1 MFQRATCCR
10 ICGNTNLEP
19 ILELGQQALTG
30 VFPRSREQKLTVGP
44 LTLVRCAGEGSQ
56 FCNLVQLAD
65 SYESSEIYGDNYG
78 YRSGLNRL
86 MVEHLKNK
94 VDELLKIASVEKQDL
109 VLDIGSNDG
118 TTLGFF
124 PDNGPLLVGIDPSA
138 KKFGKYY
145 KPHIHRVPELFSAD
159 LFRDKF
165 PGQKP
170 KVVTSIAMFYDLEV
184 PQQFVNDVASILAD
198 DGIWH
203 LEQSYLPSMLAVNA
217 YDTVCHEHIEYY
229 SLRQMQFMLQR
240 AKLRIID
247 VVLNDVNGGSFALTV
262 AKENSPFPSNEATV
276 HECVQR
282 EAALGLG
289 TARPFDE
296 FKSRVRR
303 HREELVEL
311 VRQLKS
317 QGKKVLGYGAS
328 TKGNVIL
335 QYCGFTPDDLPA
347 IADVNEDKH
356 GCFTPGTLIPIISER
371 EAHAM
376 QPDYFLV
383 FPWHFRRNLLQR
395 EEAFFARGGKM
406 IFPLPRIEIVGRDSI
421 VPVAQLVS

>member
-19 ILELGQQALTG
+19 ILELGEQVLTG
-30 VFPRSREQKLTVGP
+30 VFPKLRDQKLTVGP
-44 LTLVRCAGEGSQ
+44 LTLVRCADEGTQ
-56 FCNLVQLAD
+56 VCNLVQLAC
-65 SYESSEIYGDNYG
+65 SYQSSEIYGENYG
-78 YRSGLNRL
+78 YRSGLNRT

-94 VDELLKIASVEKQDL
+94 VAELLKIAPVGKSDM
-109 VLDIGSNDG
+109 VLDIGANDG

-124 PDNGPLLVGIDPSA
+124 ADNGPLLVGIDPSA

-145 KPHIHRVPELFSAD
+145 KPHIHRVPELFSAT
-159 LFRDKF
+159 LFRDRF
-165 PGQKP
+165 PGQKA
-170 KVVTSIAMFYDLEV
+170 KIVTSIAMFYDLEV
-184 PQQFVNDVASILAD
+184 PQQFVDDVASILAD
-198 DGIWH
+198 DGVWH
-203 LEQSYLPSMLAVNA
+203 LEQSYLPSMLEVNA

-229 SLRQMQFMLQR
+229 ALRQMQFMLDR

-247 VVLNDVNGGSFALTV
+247 VALNDVNGGSFALTV
-262 AKENSPFPSNEATV
+262 AKENSSFRSNDAAIS
-276 HECVQR
+276 ECLRR
-282 EAALGLG
+282 EAALGLN

-303 HREELVEL
+303 HREELIAL
-311 VRQLKS
+311 VKRLKS
-317 QGKKVLGYGAS
+317 QSKKVLGYGAS

-335 QYCGFTPDDLPA
+335 QYCGFTTDDLPA
-347 IADVNEDKH
+347 IADVNEDKF
-356 GCFTPGTLIPIISER
+356 GSFTPGTRIPIISER
-371 EAHAM
+371 EVHAM

-395 EEAFFARGGKM
+395 EEAFLVRGGKM

-421 VPVAQLVS
+421 VPAAELIS